1 MKKGEIP
8 NNQIVIRADA
18 NTRIG
23 AGHMMRCLALAQ
35 AWRQAGGGVTFLTVP
50 DASILKHR
58 LKSEGMAVKHLFV
71 RPGSYDDAVETAA
84 LAKEINA
91 SWIVLDSYR
100 FDGFY
105 QHSLK
110 DSSLSILCVDDYG
123 HADHYYA
130 DLVLNQNIY
139 AHEDLYTNR
148 EPYTRLL
155 LSTRY
160 ALLRQEFLKW
170 HGWNRK
176 IPEKAKKILVTLGG
190 GDPEN
195 VTAKV
200 LEAVE
205 RITLAGLEVVVVI
218 GGNNPHYGTLQRSI
232 RNKNS
237 DIRIVH
243 NAIDMPEM
251 MAWSDMAVS
260 AGGSTCWELA
270 FMGLPAAVLVLA
282 DNQEKIASGLD
293 QAGVVISLNRHTEVS
308 VDQVADTL
316 LRLIENYKLR
326 QEMSRRG
333 RELVDGKGSA
343 RVVQTLLSDVQDD
356 LRENSLCAYSF

>member
-1 MKKGEIP
+1 MIF

-23 AGHMMRCLALAQ
+23 AGHIMRCLALAQ
-35 AWRQAGGGVTFLTVP
+35 AWRQAGGDATFLTVP
-50 DASILKHR
+50 DSSMLENR
-58 LKSEGMAVKHLFV
+58 LKSEGMTVKHLSA
-71 RPGSYDDAVETAA
+71 RPGSYFDAAETTA

-91 SWIVLDSYR
+91 SWVVVDGYQ
-100 FDGFY
+100 FDGVY
-105 QHSLK
+105 QQVLKKSGLSL
-110 DSSLSILCVDDYG
+110 LFVDDYG

-148 EPYTRLL
+148 ESYTRLL

-170 HGWNRK
+170 HDRNRK
-176 IPEKAKKILVTLGG
+176 TSEQARKLLVTLGG

-205 RITLAGLEVVVVI
+205 QIKLAGLEVVVVI
-218 GGNNPHYGTLQRSI
+218 GGNNPHYGTLQSSI
-232 RNKNS
+232 RNNSS
-237 DIRIVH
+237 DIRLMQNIT
-243 NAIDMPEM
+243 DMSEM
-251 MAWSDMAVS
+251 MAWPDIAVS

-270 FMGLPAAVLVLA
+270 FMGLPAVLLVFA

-293 QAGVVISLNRHTEVS
+293 QAGVVINLNRHTEVS
-308 VDQVADTL
+308 VEQVADIL
-316 LRLIENYKLR
+316 LKLIEDYKLR
-326 QEMSRRG
+326 QEMSWRG

-343 RVVQTLLSDVQDD
+343 RVVQTLLSDFQDN
-356 LRENSLCAYSF
+356 LRRDSLCAYSF